1 MYIEILG
8 KVVSESLLSLYPV
21 FVKNIHIPLYLQLWS
36 RFITYIIIT
45 SFFVDWGFISKS
57 LFSKNG
63 ILLSVI
69 TIIHVYTS
77 YRGFQL
83 LESGIAYSMFY
94 TYPIMILLFAGE
106 PIHVLMILAI
116 VGVVLLAYEDKPP
129 PNKNQTASADQPPP
143 SDIVRTPELG
153 TSTARYNSVSGRG
166 FSGDSGNSGA
176 RNEHRNWKFLRRN
189 DGGVSQEKVPYEGYI
204 MIALAAITEAI
215 IYFIVRSIKTT
226 NNWNHLFLSYF
237 AGTFL
242 FTFIGFNEITKM
254 TISSRLSISLL
265 INAIIG
271 LCGYLLRFY
280 AATKLSPTLYA
291 PLSYIGIVMAYVYGF
306 LFNGERITIQKII
319 GTICIL
325 ISIIRM
331 P

>member
-1 MYIEILG
+1 MYLEVISKIF
-8 KVVSESLLSLYPV
+8 SEALLSLYPV
-21 FVKNIHIPLYLQLWS
+21 FVKNIDLPLHLQLWS
-36 RFITYIIIT
+36 RFITYIVIT
-45 SFFVDWGFISKS
+45 GIFVDWGFIAKS

-83 LESGIAYSMFY
+83 LESGIAYSLFY

-106 PIHVLMILAI
+106 PVNALMFLAI
-116 VGVVLLAYEDKPP
+116 IGVVLLSNDFNKEDVSSPKSIEKKDE
-129 PNKNQTASADQPPP
+129 NDLDKKEGFDN
-143 SDIVRTPELG
+143 TPM
-153 TSTARYNSVSGRG
+153 
-166 FSGDSGNSGA
+166 F
-176 RNEHRNWKFLRRN
+176 
-189 DGGVSQEKVPYEGYI
+189 PYEGYV
-204 MIALAAITEAI
+204 MIALAAATEAI
-215 IYFIVRSIKTT
+215 IYFIVRAIKTT

-237 AGTFL
+237 AGTFVFSYMGL
-242 FTFIGFNEITKM
+242 KDIAKITL
-254 TISSRLSISLL
+254 TGTLSISLL

-280 AATKLSPTLYA
+280 AATRLSPSIYA

-306 LFNGERITIQKII
+306 LFNQEQITMQKVI

-325 ISIIRM
+325 AAIFQRKL
-331 P
+331 

>member
-1 MYIEILG
+1 MRTPELGSSVGVRILSGDTKLSPDNIYMYFEIVSKIL
-8 KVVSESLLSLYPV
+8 SESLLSLYPV
-21 FVKNIHIPLYLQLWS
+21 FVKNIDLPLHLQLWS

-45 SFFVDWGFISKS
+45 GFFVDWGFIAKT

-63 ILLSVI
+63 LLLSVI
-69 TIIHVYTS
+69 TIAHVYTS

-83 LESGIAYSMFY
+83 LESGIAYSLFY
-94 TYPIMILLFAGE
+94 TYPIIILLGAGE
-106 PIHVLMILAI
+106 PIHALMFLAI
-116 VGVVLLAYEDKPP
+116 IGVILLSNDFDFSSEQGTIVGDNNNMNEPKEGLD
-129 PNKNQTASADQPPP
+129 NNTAM
-143 SDIVRTPELG
+143 
-153 TSTARYNSVSGRG
+153 
-166 FSGDSGNSGA
+166 F
-176 RNEHRNWKFLRRN
+176 
-189 DGGVSQEKVPYEGYI
+189 PYEGYI

-237 AGTFL
+237 VGTFL
-242 FTFIGFNEITKM
+242 FSFIGLQDIAKITV
-254 TISSRLSISLL
+254 TSRLSISLL

-280 AATKLSPTLYA
+280 AATRLSPVIYA
-291 PLSYIGIVMAYVYGF
+291 PLSYIGIIMAYVYGF
-306 LFNGERITIQKII
+306 VFNREQITIQKII

-325 ISIIRM
+325 LAIFERS

>member
-1 MYIEILG
+1 MYLEVISKIF
-8 KVVSESLLSLYPV
+8 SEALLSLYPV
-21 FVKNIHIPLYLQLWS
+21 FVKNIDLPLHLQLWS
-36 RFITYIIIT
+36 RFITYIVIT
-45 SFFVDWGFISKS
+45 GIFVDWGFIAKS

-83 LESGIAYSMFY
+83 LESGTAYSLFY

-106 PIHVLMILAI
+106 PVNALMFLAI
-116 VGVVLLAYEDKPP
+116 IGVVLLSNDFKKEDVSSPKSIEKKDE
-129 PNKNQTASADQPPP
+129 NDLDKKEGFDN
-143 SDIVRTPELG
+143 TPM
-153 TSTARYNSVSGRG
+153 
-166 FSGDSGNSGA
+166 F
-176 RNEHRNWKFLRRN
+176 
-189 DGGVSQEKVPYEGYI
+189 PYEGYV
-204 MIALAAITEAI
+204 MIALAAATEAI
-215 IYFIVRSIKTT
+215 IYFIVRAIKTT

-237 AGTFL
+237 AGTFVFSYMGL
-242 FTFIGFNEITKM
+242 KDIAKITL
-254 TISSRLSISLL
+254 TGTLSISLL

-280 AATKLSPTLYA
+280 AATRLSPSIYA

-306 LFNGERITIQKII
+306 LFNQEQITMQKVI

-325 ISIIRM
+325 AAIFQRKL
-331 P
+331 